1 VKWGASD
8 NVKVATVVAAVAGLA
23 TYQVLGSKRTTK
35 EGHGYM
41 SSEKP
46 QALRNETE
54 RILEVEK
61 AKLLKSPPQP
71 AT

>member
-1 VKWGASD
+1 
-8 NVKVATVVAAVAGLA
+8 
-23 TYQVLGSKRTTK
+23 
-35 EGHGYM
+35 M

-61 AKLLKSPPQP
+61 AKLLKSPPHP
-71 AT
+71 AA